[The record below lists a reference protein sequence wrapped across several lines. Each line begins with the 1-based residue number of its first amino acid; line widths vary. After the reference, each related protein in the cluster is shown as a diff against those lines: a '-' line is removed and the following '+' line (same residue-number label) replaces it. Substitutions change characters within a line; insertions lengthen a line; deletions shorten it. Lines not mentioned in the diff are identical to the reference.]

1 MNAKYDSGRVCNKRE
16 KRLAMEIIKPIS
28 IFRKCV
34 DICGHIIIR
43 CINMRI
49 HCNKGEIIQADMMTR
64 PQSKGLIWYVQFGI
78 WLKGFTSLH
87 FFSIFV
93 QMVRV
98 LLFFCCFANFSWQ
111 TFIFCFGLFSLYIH
125 GMLML
130 TPTNA
135 FLSMDCG
142 RATHTHK
149 MSVMW
154 KVSSMGSI

>member
-87 FFSIFV
+87 FFFYFRSNGAGFTFF
-93 QMVRV
+93 
-98 LLFFCCFANFSWQ
+98 LLLCKLFMANIYFLLW
-111 TFIFCFGLFSLYIH
+111 FIFPLHSWHIDVDPYKRIFIDRLWPSNPYAQ
-125 GMLML
+125 
-130 TPTNA
+130 N
-135 FLSMDCG
+135 
-142 RATHTHK
+142 
-149 MSVMW
+149 
-154 KVSSMGSI
+154 VSHVESKPDG

>member
-49 HCNKGEIIQADMMTR
+49 YCNKGEIIQADMMTR

-111 TFIFCFGLFSLYIH
+111 TFIFLLWFIFPLHSWHVDVDPYKRIFIDRLWPSNPYAQ
-125 GMLML
+125 
-130 TPTNA
+130 N
-135 FLSMDCG
+135 
-142 RATHTHK
+142 
-149 MSVMW
+149 
-154 KVSSMGSI
+154 VSHVESKPDG